1 MQYQDNILSPSVFR
15 KVSETLSDEN
25 LPFYYVQNTSGMNNP
40 TDKKFEFSWSHSVYV
55 EETVFSNVCPLLET
69 AFLTMLDNTGQSL
82 GKLIR
87 IRVGLITRTP
97 QVVVHGA
104 HIDYPEPHK
113 TALLYL
119 NDTNGETVIYKERY
133 DESSGLSN
141 EEYLARIGE
150 PTIDSVVQCKANRFM
165 WFDGLHYHTSRS
177 QTDTDRRIVVTYNY
191 TGS

>member
-1 MQYQDNILSPSVFR
+1 MQYQDNILTPSVFL
-15 KVSETLSDEN
+15 KITETLN
-25 LPFYYVQNTSGMNNP
+25 HATMPFYYVQDTSGMDNP
-40 TDKKFEFSWSHSVYV
+40 SNKDWEFSWSHGVYDSGEV
-55 EETVFSNVCPLLET
+55 RSDLCPLLET
-69 AFLTMLDNTGQSL
+69 AFLTMLDNTGQRL
-82 GKLIR
+82 GKLLR

-97 QVVVHGA
+97 QAVLHGA
-104 HIDYPEPHK
+104 HIDFPEPHK

-150 PTIDSVVQCKANRFM
+150 PTIASVVECKANRFM

-177 QTDTDRRIVVTYNY
+177 QTDVDRRMVVTYNY